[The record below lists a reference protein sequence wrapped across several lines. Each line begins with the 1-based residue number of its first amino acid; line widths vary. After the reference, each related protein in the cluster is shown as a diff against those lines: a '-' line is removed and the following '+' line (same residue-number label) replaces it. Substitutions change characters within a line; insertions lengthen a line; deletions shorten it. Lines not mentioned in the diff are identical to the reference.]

1 MKALLQLGDMPSL
14 YRWLLTGI
22 IATFVLA
29 ITALA
34 LLGDVLQ
41 AEPPIGFL
49 FMAFETHVLLGVAV
63 AVFAVSF
70 ALYLYSLLGE
80 DAASLVRSGRSVEAV
95 VPVYDEPEVLHH
107 SVERLADSTYDE
119 LSITIVCEPDDRP
132 SIDRAAELAADHER
146 VRYILNGRPG
156 SKAGALNDA
165 IERSDAEVI
174 AMFDADQEPHSELIA
189 HGMASLQ
196 DHDIARVRSLPKPE
210 GLLESMAYY
219 EYLLLFFLPQK
230 LVRSLLGLGIVGTR
244 SVLIERSVF
253 EKVGGFNEESLTED
267 MDFTHRCH
275 QADLSIREL
284 SYYPCFEESAHTLRD
299 WWGQRVRWMTGHLSV
314 CHSQVRD
321 RPSKVDTDFLGS
333 LLTLVGTFAAG
344 VILSVTVPKLV
355 LAAAATPGPVAAGLG
370 GIYGITL
377 LTRIVDNYTAGTEG
391 FDLGWL
397 LIPVALT
404 LFGLVIVRVVL
415 SYAVDR
421 EMEWY
426 QAEKHA

>member
-1 MKALLQLGDMPSL
+1 MPSL
-14 YRWLLTGI
+14 YRWLLTGT

-41 AEPPIGFL
+41 AAPPIGFL

-63 AVFAVSF
+63 AVFAVSL
-70 ALYLYSLLGE
+70 ALYLYSLLRE

-95 VPVYDEPEVLHH
+95 VPVYDEPEVLHR
-107 SVERLADSTYDE
+107 SVERLADSTYDN
-119 LSITIVCEPDDRP
+119 LTVTIVCEPDDQP
-132 SIDRAAELAADHER
+132 SIDRAAELAADHDR
-146 VRYILNGRPG
+146 VRYIRNGRPG

-165 IERSDAEVI
+165 IERSDADVFAI
-174 AMFDADQEPHSELIA
+174 FDADQEPHTELIA

-196 DHDIARVRSLPKPE
+196 DHDIARVRSLPNPE

-230 LVRSLLGLGIVGTR
+230 LARSLLGLGIVGTR

-284 SYYPCFEESAHTLRD
+284 SYYPCFEESAHNLRD

-314 CHSQVRD
+314 CHSQIRD
-321 RPSKVDTDFLGS
+321 SPDELDSEFLTS
-333 LLTLVGTFAAG
+333 VLTLVGTFAAG
-344 VILSVTVPKLV
+344 VVLSVTLPKLV
-355 LAAAATPGPVAAGLG
+355 LAAVASPGSIAAGLCG
-370 GIYGITL
+370 LYGIAL
-377 LTRIVDNYTAGTEG
+377 ATRGVDNRTAGTEG
-391 FDLGWL
+391 FGLGWVL
-397 LIPVALT
+397 VPVALT
-404 LFGLVIVRVVL
+404 FFGLVIVRVIV
-415 SYAVDR
+415 SYTLGW
-421 EMEWY
+421 EGEWY
-426 QAEKHA
+426 QIEKHA